1 MPAVSLLARSEVS
14 MTDPAYA
21 GVYPILLETIA
32 SCDAIIIIADK
43 PNQSAIRIEIIAPVA
58 IIIAIRS

>member
-1 MPAVSLLARSEVS
+1 MIICAAIPYG
-14 MTDPAYA
+14 P

-32 SCDAIIIIADK
+32 SYDAIIIIADK

>member
-21 GVYPILLETIA
+21 GVCPILLETIA
-32 SCDAIIIIADK
+32 SYDAIIIIADK
-43 PNQSAIRIEIIAPVA
+43 PNQSPIELK
-58 IIIAIRS
+58 